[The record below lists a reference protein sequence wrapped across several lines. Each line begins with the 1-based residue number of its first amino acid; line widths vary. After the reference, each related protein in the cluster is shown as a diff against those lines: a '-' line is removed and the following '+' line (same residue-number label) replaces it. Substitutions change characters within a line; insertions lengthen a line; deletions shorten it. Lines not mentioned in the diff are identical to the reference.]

1 MPYLPSSSL
10 VPLSGGNEVYT
21 DSFFGKIALKVLPDK
36 HFTIP

>member
-1 MPYLPSSSL
+1 MDFSLL

-21 DSFFGKIALKVLPDK
+21 DRISVKIVLKVLPDQ